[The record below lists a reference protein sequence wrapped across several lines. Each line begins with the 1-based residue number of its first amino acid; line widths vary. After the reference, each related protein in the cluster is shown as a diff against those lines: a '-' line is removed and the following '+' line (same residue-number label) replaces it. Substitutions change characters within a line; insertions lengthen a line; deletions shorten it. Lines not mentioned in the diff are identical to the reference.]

1 MSGGVNVKTIPRAQ
15 AGSGIP
21 LPRSK
26 LPSPKPDPKNPAR
39 GLPRPTTQ
47 IPTSA
52 RASTTTSSSASS
64 SSSTSSSASS
74 KDLLRDT
81 TLRNQHLLL
90 RGGLPAPRVSSK
102 ALVKPQ
108 GVRSAFS
115 SPQVRRKEAPRSKD
129 TLDVCGRADNLQ
141 YSRSND
147 NQNFLCG
154 NLRPQPRK
162 TDNSLNLNSRDLPC
176 VLDEGNNGSTSNGSD
191 MTFPSYRSNNDNLW
205 HAPDVSTTTAA
216 AATTTSMCSVTPEV
230 EESSGSKKKR
240 MRLRQSASSS
250 FSDEEMYTPE
260 DLSPSGPAPETPAP
274 RTPAPQS
281 SAPAPTYAPQEDPR
295 SVDLLREKQNT
306 RVNMATVPPFRYKYV
321 VMSFPSVLC
330 L

>member
-1 MSGGVNVKTIPRAQ
+1 MKTIPRAQ

-26 LPSPKPDPKNPAR
+26 LPSPKTDPKNPAR

-47 IPTSA
+47 IPASA
-52 RASTTTSSSASS
+52 RAAMTT
-64 SSSTSSSASS
+64 SSSTSSSSSSS

-81 TLRNQHLLL
+81 TLRNQQL

-102 ALVKPQ
+102 AHVKPQ

-176 VLDEGNNGSTSNGSD
+176 VLDEGSNSSTSNGSD
-191 MTFPSYRSNNDNLW
+191 TTFPSYRSNNDNLR

-216 AATTTSMCSVTPEV
+216 AATTTSMCSVNPEV

-260 DLSPSGPAPETPAP
+260 DLSPSGPAPETPAT
-274 RTPAPQS
+274 RTPAPEP
-281 SAPAPTYAPQEDPR
+281 PAPTSPPQEDLR

-306 RVNMATVPPFRYKYV
+306 RVNMATVPPFRYR
-321 VMSFPSVLC
+321 
-330 L
+330 